1 MLRPYIRGP
10 VTGTIPG
17 KAPAF
22 ARSQETSSFA
32 PPVGSL
38 AGGMVQRR
46 LFLAFLIVAACHTSA
61 RRQDAPPARRIVSL
75 LPSFTEILFAIGAG
89 DRVVG
94 RTKWCDY
101 PPGALAVPSVG
112 EGLPPNIEAV
122 AARHPDLVVLYNAGP
137 NVTAAQ
143 QLERIGIRTV
153 LVDLNRLE
161 DLGPATR
168 TLGRLTGL
176 DVRAESLAAVLD
188 SLAHQPP
195 PTSTPSTTLAFV
207 VWDNP
212 PVIIGHGSYLDQLA
226 TAAGARNVFSDIT
239 APSAQVSL
247 ETIVARNPQWIAV
260 LSDSGMGARPAFAK
274 RREWR
279 AVRAVRDGHFL
290 VLPGSLFGRPGPRS
304 GEAIRQLR
312 ALLSP
317 NEEGA
322 QHAAPLREVPHR

>member
-1 MLRPYIRGP
+1 MLRRLLFVVLVLASCRPSGRPAVGP
-10 VTGTIPG
+10 P
-17 KAPAF
+17 
-22 ARSQETSSFA
+22 
-32 PPVGSL
+32 
-38 AGGMVQRR
+38 
-46 LFLAFLIVAACHTSA
+46 
-61 RRQDAPPARRIVSL
+61 RRIVSL

-101 PPGALAVPSVG
+101 PPAALAVPSVG
-112 EGLPPNIEAV
+112 EGLPPNVEAV

-137 NVTAAQ
+137 NVTAAE

-153 LVDLNRLE
+153 LIDLNRLE

-168 TLGRLTGL
+168 TLGRLTGFAA
-176 DVRAESLAAVLD
+176 RAESVATVLD
-188 SLAHQPP
+188 SLSHQPP
-195 PTSTPSTTLAFV
+195 PSSTTSTTLAFV

-212 PVIIGHGSYLDQLA
+212 PIIIGHGSYLDELA
-226 TAAGARNVFSDIT
+226 TAAGARNVFSDIP

-247 ETIVARNPQWIAV
+247 ETIAARNPQWIAV
-260 LSDSGMGARPAFAK
+260 LSDSGMPSLPGFAK

-290 VLPGSLFGRPGPRS
+290 MLPGSLFGRPGPRS

-312 ALLSP
+312 ALL
-317 NEEGA
+317 A
-322 QHAAPLREVPHR
+322 R

>member
-1 MLRPYIRGP
+1 MLRPYICGS

-46 LFLAFLIVAACHTSA
+46 LFLAFLIVAACHTPA
-61 RRQDAPPARRIVSL
+61 RRQDAPSARRIVSL

-101 PPGALAVPSVG
+101 PPAALAVPSVG

-260 LSDSGMGARPAFAK
+260 LSDSGMGAPPAFAK

-279 AVRAVRDGHFL
+279 SVRAVRDGHFL

-312 ALLSP
+312 ALLAP
-317 NEEGA
+317 NEVRA
-322 QHAAPLREVPHR
+322 QHAAPLHGAPQR